1 MQDRER
7 ARERFGRRCGYCGVH
22 EDDVGATLTLD
33 HHQPRAHG
41 GEDQS
46 DNLVYACPRCNDHKG
61 SYWHEDTPP
70 HVRLLHPGRDD
81 LGAHLREDDDGS
93 IAGTTPEGAFFVTRL
108 RLNRPQL
115 VAYRR
120 AIRERR
126 ELSEQL
132 ASALDRMR
140 ALERRM
146 NELGAQIDASVDEI
160 EQD

>member
-1 MQDRER
+1 
-7 ARERFGRRCGYCGVH
+7 RRCGYCGVH
-22 EDDVGATLTLD
+22 EDDTGATLTLD

-41 GEDQS
+41 GDDQS
-46 DNLVYACPRCNDHKG
+46 DNLVYACSRCNDHKG
-61 SYWHEDTPP
+61 SYWHADTPP
-70 HVRLLHPGRDD
+70 HVCLLHPGRDD

-93 IAGTTPEGAFFVTRL
+93 IAGTPREGAFFVARL
-108 RLNRPQL
+108 HLNRPQL

-132 ASALDRMR
+132 ASALDHMR

-146 NELGAQIDASVDEI
+146 NELGAEIDASVDEI